1 MNRKL
6 CWLLTVASILSVGGC
21 VVYEPMVVSPQTT
34 VQQRFDRA
42 WSAAA
47 GAMYDQGMA
56 IAVQDRAAG
65 VIRGERGGIT
75 ITAMFQTMPDG
86 SIQVKFNS
94 SGATSTDP
102 TLINR
107 VSTSYDRRMGM

>member
-1 MNRKL
+1 MNRTL
-6 CWLLTVASILSVGGC
+6 CWFLAIASVASIGGC
-21 VVYEPMVVSPQTT
+21 VVYEPVVVSPQAT

-47 GAMYDQGMA
+47 GAMYDQSLA
-56 IAVQDRAAG
+56 ITVQDRAAG

-75 ITAMFQTMPDG
+75 ITATLQTMADG

-94 SGATSTDP
+94 SGANSTDP

-107 VSTSYDRRMGM
+107 VSTSYDRRMGL